1 MPDLRFFFV
10 APRKI
15 AFQLTRWLYL
25 PQRAGI
31 LLSLG
36 FFNHYVGSCYPPPM
50 QEIMQ
55 FVGRHPIL
63 SIALDRVTGGGSCD
77 YV

>member
-1 MPDLRFFFV
+1 
-10 APRKI
+10 
-15 AFQLTRWLYL
+15 
-25 PQRAGI
+25 
-31 LLSLG
+31 
-36 FFNHYVGSCYPPPM
+36 M

>member
-1 MPDLRFFFV
+1 
-10 APRKI
+10 
-15 AFQLTRWLYL
+15 
-25 PQRAGI
+25 
-31 LLSLG
+31 
-36 FFNHYVGSCYPPPM
+36 M

-63 SIALDRVTGGGSCD
+63 SIAWIALLDRVTGGGSCD